1 MIKEAL
7 LIEINKVRDPHV
19 LHQLYDYLRLI
30 SNSAEVTPKG
40 DRKELLHFAGTLT
53 EADAT
58 AIQNAVTAN
67 FNQIEGEW

>member
-30 SNSAEVTPKG
+30 SNSAEVTP
-40 DRKELLHFAGTLT
+40 
-53 EADAT
+53 
-58 AIQNAVTAN
+58 
-67 FNQIEGEW
+67 

>member
-40 DRKELLHFAGTLT
+40 RPEGVATLCRHSYRGGCYG
-53 EADAT
+53 DSKCSYR
-58 AIQNAVTAN
+58 QL
-67 FNQIEGEW
+67 